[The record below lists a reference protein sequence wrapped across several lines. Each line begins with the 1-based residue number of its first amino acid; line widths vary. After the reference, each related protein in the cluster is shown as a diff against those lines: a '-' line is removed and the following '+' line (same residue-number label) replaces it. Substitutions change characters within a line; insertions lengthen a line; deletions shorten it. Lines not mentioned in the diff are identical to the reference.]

1 MRSKEIRLYNVIFPI
16 WMLWFIP
23 ATWILILPA
32 NFVIDLAVLF
42 FTLKYLKVEE
52 RGQIAK
58 KCILRVWICG
68 FLADIIGSIF
78 MFLPILLD
86 VDADFVNSIAMN
98 PFESIWAM
106 IYTTIALMIAG
117 GCIYLLNLKFCLNKS
132 GLELAQKK
140 KVALVMAVITAP
152 YLYYLPT
159 AWFY

>member
-32 NFVIDLAVLF
+32 NFVIDFAVLF

-86 VDADFVNSIAMN
+86 VDAGFVNSIAMN

-117 GCIYLLNLKFCLNKS
+117 GCIYLFNLKFCLNNS
-132 GLELAQKK
+132 GLATAQKK
-140 KVALVMAVITAP
+140 KVALVLAVITAP